1 MAEFLPW
8 LFVALAVVGVVGGMV
23 SLWVS
28 LTLALSGDTTLAT
41 TASLTSEARRALL
54 TEKEALLEELRD
66 IAFERDAGKL
76 SEEDFQELND
86 KLRAQAR
93 HVLHELD
100 ASAEGFRDEAETLI
114 ARRLEE
120 RT

>member
-1 MAEFLPW
+1 MAELLPW
-8 LFVALAVVGVVGGMV
+8 LFVILAVVGVLGGMA

-28 LTLALSGDTTLAT
+28 LSLALSSDGASQSAT
-41 TASLTSEARRALL
+41 QLTSEARLALL
-54 TEKEALLEELRD
+54 TEKEALLQELRD

-76 SEEDFQELND
+76 SEEDYRELND

-100 ASAEGFRDEAETLI
+100 ATAEGFRDQAEALI
-114 ARRLEE
+114 AARLEE
-120 RT
+120 RA